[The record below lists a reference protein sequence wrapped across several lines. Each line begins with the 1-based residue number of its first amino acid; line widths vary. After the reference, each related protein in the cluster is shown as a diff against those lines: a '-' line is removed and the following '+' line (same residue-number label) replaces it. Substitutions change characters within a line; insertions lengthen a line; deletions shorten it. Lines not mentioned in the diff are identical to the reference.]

1 MSSILTFEN
10 VSKNYGKL
18 NALSNI
24 QFEIP
29 ENSIFA
35 ILGPN
40 GSGKSTLIRI
50 LAGLITSWNGNIF
63 YKGNSIHNDKNYL
76 KNFGFIVEDPS
87 FYQYLS
93 AIKNLQIFCRLT
105 NTPFSR
111 INEVLDLVDLLDRK
125 YDKVSN
131 YSYGMKQRLGIAQ
144 ALLHDPKIL
153 ILDEPNNGLD
163 PIGVNQ
169 IADIIYKLNHDG
181 KTICISTHSLTEV
194 DRLCSDVAILREG
207 KLIINK
213 NIQTELKR
221 KKFFRI
227 EISDLSKAIKVI
239 KKIKGVSII
248 SKQSNSIIVS
258 QNAKNIS
265 LTENKNLKKIE
276 YIQSV
281 HTESNLIEHYY
292 V

>member
-63 YKGNSIHNDKNYL
+63 YKDNSIYNDKNYL

-163 PIGVNQ
+163 PIGFNQ

-194 DRLCSDVAILREG
+194 DRLCSDVAILKEG

-213 NIQTELKR
+213 NIKTELKR
-221 KKFFRI
+221 KFFFRI

-248 SKQSNSIIVS
+248 SKKSNSIIVS

-265 LTENKNLKKIE
+265 LTENKNLKKFE
-276 YIQSV
+276 YIKSV

>member
-63 YKGNSIHNDKNYL
+63 YKDNSIHNDKNYL

-194 DRLCSDVAILREG
+194 DRLCSDVAILKEG

-265 LTENKNLKKIE
+265 LTENKNLKKLE

>member
-50 LAGLITSWNGNIF
+50 LAGLITSWNENIF
-63 YKGNSIHNDKNYL
+63 YKDNSIHNDKNYL

-194 DRLCSDVAILREG
+194 DRLCSDVAILKEG

-213 NIQTELKR
+213 NIKTELKR
-221 KKFFRI
+221 KNFFRI

-265 LTENKNLKKIE
+265 LTENKNLKKFE

>member
-1 MSSILTFEN
+1 MPNILNFEN
-10 VSKNYGKL
+10 VSKKYGDLDAL
-18 NALSNI
+18 NEI
-24 QFEIP
+24 QFTIP

-40 GSGKSTLIRI
+40 GSGKSTLIKI
-50 LAGLITSWNGNIF
+50 LAGLITSWNGNIL
-63 YKGNSIHNDKNYL
+63 YKNRSIRIDTDYL

-87 FYQYLS
+87 FYEYLS
-93 AIKNLQIFCRLT
+93 AKKNLQIFCRLT

-111 INEVLDLVDLLDRK
+111 INEVLDIVDLLDRQ
-125 YDKVSN
+125 YDHVSN

-163 PIGVNQ
+163 PIGINQ
-169 IADIIYKLNHDG
+169 MADIIYRLNHEG
-181 KTICISTHSLTEV
+181 KTICISTHSLNEV
-194 DRLCSDVAILREG
+194 DRLCSDVAILKNG

-213 NIQTELKR
+213 NIRNEIKTKNY
-221 KKFFRI
+221 FRI
-227 EISDLSKAIKVI
+227 EISDLNEALEII
-239 KKIKGVSII
+239 TGIKGVSIL

-258 QNAKNIS
+258 QNSRNLS
-265 LTENKNLKKIE
+265 LLNNKTLKKLKC
-276 YIQSV
+276 IQSI
-281 HTESNLIEHYY
+281 HTESDLIEYYY

>member
-63 YKGNSIHNDKNYL
+63 YKDNSIHNDKNYL

-181 KTICISTHSLTEV
+181 KTICISTHSLNEV
-194 DRLCSDVAILREG
+194 DRLCSDVAILKEG

-213 NIQTELKR
+213 NIKTELKR
-221 KKFFRI
+221 KFFFRI
-227 EISDLSKAIKVI
+227 EISDLSKAVKVI

-248 SKQSNSIIVS
+248 SKKSNSIIVS

-265 LTENKNLKKIE
+265 LTENKNLKKFE

>member
-63 YKGNSIHNDKNYL
+63 YKDNSIYNDKNYL

-194 DRLCSDVAILREG
+194 DRLCSDVAILKEG

-213 NIQTELKR
+213 NIKTELKR
-221 KKFFRI
+221 KFFFRI

-248 SKQSNSIIVS
+248 SKKSNSIIVS

-265 LTENKNLKKIE
+265 LTENKNLKKFE

>member
-63 YKGNSIHNDKNYL
+63 YKGNSIHNDKTYL

-93 AIKNLQIFCRLT
+93 AIKNLKIFCRLT

-194 DRLCSDVAILREG
+194 DRLCSDCLLYTSPSPRDA
-207 KLIINK
+207 
-213 NIQTELKR
+213 T
-221 KKFFRI
+221 
-227 EISDLSKAIKVI
+227 LSRMPSSA
-239 KKIKGVSII
+239 
-248 SKQSNSIIVS
+248 
-258 QNAKNIS
+258 
-265 LTENKNLKKIE
+265 
-276 YIQSV
+276 
-281 HTESNLIEHYY
+281 
-292 V
+292 